1 MKDMLSARLRKP
13 DGFKGTPL
21 FADDRAV
28 DPILDP
34 VCQIRPDLTDV
45 SRLTYNLLITDFNRC
60 GVLKRNVSLI
70 TIYVLIIYY
79 LIVTRCSAC
88 SLTWTWVSLICLL
101 IAKMRRSHL
110 LIIAPEWLYAIN
122 NLDWCYFIGAVIELE
137 NRILFKLWL

>member
-60 GVLKRNVSLI
+60 GVLKRNVS
-70 TIYVLIIYY
+70 V
-79 LIVTRCSAC
+79 
-88 SLTWTWVSLICLL
+88 ICN
-101 IAKMRRSHL
+101 HVCH
-110 LIIAPEWLYAIN
+110 P
-122 NLDWCYFIGAVIELE
+122 LE
-137 NRILFKLWL
+137 A